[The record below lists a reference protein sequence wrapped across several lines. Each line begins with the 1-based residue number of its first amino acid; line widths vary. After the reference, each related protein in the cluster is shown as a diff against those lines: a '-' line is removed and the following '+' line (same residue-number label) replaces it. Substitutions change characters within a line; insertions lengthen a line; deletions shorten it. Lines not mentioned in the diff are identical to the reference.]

1 MGEKQPKNP
10 KQKRMLCQLQHQGQK
25 IEEKSK
31 ALTGYTKS
39 FKIGVKND
47 TDPFRQNIG
56 TRKAVQYRLIQ
67 LLDEMKALKFVQTL
81 SITFQK
87 MSQDCVVNK

>member
-1 MGEKQPKNP
+1 MGENQPQNP

-31 ALTGYTKS
+31 GLKGYTKS

-56 TRKAVQYRLIQ
+56 TRKAIQYRLIQ

-87 MSQDCVVNK
+87 MSQDGVVNK

>member
-1 MGEKQPKNP
+1 MGENQPKNP

-31 ALTGYTKS
+31 ALKGYTKS